1 MYPFF
6 RLATTVLQARRRP
19 PLAPGDESRLDL
31 RVWLGD
37 IDVYPELN
45 NGRHLMLMD
54 LGRVDLAVRSGL
66 WSQLRPRRWG
76 LVTAAASVRYRH
88 RVPLFGRL
96 SVHSRIVGRD
106 RLWFYV
112 HQEIRHQGRLSSSAL
127 IRSGLAAHGG
137 LVPTADIL
145 AALGDTTIPE
155 QVPDWVAAWLSADA
169 LRPWDDGDAH

>member
-6 RLATTVLQARRRP
+6 RLAATVIAARRRP
-19 PLAPGDESRLDL
+19 RLGAGDESRLDL
-31 RVWLGD
+31 RVLLGD

-54 LGRVDLAVRSGL
+54 LGRVDLAVRTGL
-66 WSQLRPRRWG
+66 WAQLRARRWA

-96 SVHSRIVGRD
+96 TVHSRIVGRD

-112 HQEIRHQGRLSSSAL
+112 HQEIRHRGRLSSSAL
-127 IRSGLAAHGG
+127 IRSGLAARGG
-137 LVPTADIL
+137 LVPTAEIL
-145 AALGDTTIPE
+145 AAIGDTALPE
-155 QVPDWVAAWLSADA
+155 QVPDWVGAWLSADA
-169 LRPWDDGDAH
+169 LRPWDDGDAR